1 MHSKDSYLGTW
12 IIDSLDPNDRLE
24 LQGEPVRAAEPI
36 LFRHCQTQ
44 HYLASDNVR
53 YASTFGGEKEVSCN
67 SFCLLNKT
75 QNLSLEGKGSITTD
89 VPTKFQQDQNVFFM
103 VTAPNASYSAP
114 VEELQKFNI
123 NDLIEEIKQK
133 LLQRSSG
140 GIRGIGRIFRAMDDN
155 GNHQLDVDD
164 FRWGFIDYGFNLSK
178 EEAQQLLDHF
188 DRDKNGT
195 VSYDEFLRAIKGEI
209 NDERKKWIKLA
220 YEKLDVNKD
229 GQVKIDDIAQIYD
242 ASEHPEV
249 IDGKKTPEEV
259 YAEFMSQWDT
269 QVADGI
275 VTFEEFCDYYEGVSC
290 SIDRD
295 DYFALM
301 MQRAWKL

>member
-1 MHSKDSYLGTW
+1 M
-12 IIDSLDPNDRLE
+12 
-24 LQGEPVRAAEPI
+24 
-36 LFRHCQTQ
+36 
-44 HYLASDNVR
+44 
-53 YASTFGGEKEVSCN
+53 
-67 SFCLLNKT
+67 
-75 QNLSLEGKGSITTD
+75 
-89 VPTKFQQDQNVFFM
+89 FFF
-103 VTAPNASYSAP
+103 VAAPNESFSAP
-114 VEELQKFNI
+114 LEELQKFNI
-123 NDLIEEIKQK
+123 EDLMAEVKAK

-140 GIRGIGRIFRAMDDN
+140 GIKGIGRIFRAMDDN

-164 FRWGFIDYGFNLSK
+164 FRWGFIDYGFNLTK

-195 VSYDEFLRAIKGEI
+195 VSYDEFLRAIKGDI

-220 YEKLDVNKD
+220 YDKLDVNKD
-229 GQVKIDDIAQIYD
+229 GLVKLGDIAQIYD
-242 ASEHPEV
+242 ASQHPEV
-249 IDGKKTPEEV
+249 LEGKKTPDEV
-259 YAEFMSQWDT
+259 YADFMSQWDT

-275 VTFEEFCDYYEGVSC
+275 VTFDEFLEYYEGVSC